1 MHVSLLLL
9 FSCIVGESL
18 QDKLEKKLLG
28 KNKNK
33 KRILLDILPIISVFK
48 LLVRPLINPMSP
60 FVAFW

>member
-1 MHVSLLLL
+1 MPFSFLLL
-9 FSCIVGESL
+9 FFCIVGESL

-33 KRILLDILPIISVFK
+33 KRTLLGILPIISVFK
-48 LLVRPLINPMSP
+48 LLARPLINPMPP

>member
-1 MHVSLLLL
+1 MDVSLLLL
-9 FSCIVGESL
+9 FSYIVGDSL

>member
-1 MHVSLLLL
+1 MHVSPLLL

-33 KRILLDILPIISVFK
+33 KRTLLGILPIISVFK
-48 LLVRPLINPMSP
+48 LLVRPLINPMPS
-60 FVAFW
+60 FLAFW